1 MKQIKQIIKK
11 EGSIT
16 IARFMEAAMYDSEHG
31 YYIHSSPIG
40 KYGDFITAPEIS
52 QLFGEMIGIYCADKW
67 INMGQ
72 PKKFNLVELGPG
84 KATLMIDLLRATKH
98 ISGFHEA
105 CQIHLVDTNDYLIE
119 FQKEVLKPYKVTW
132 HKDIYSL
139 PIDDPLIIIANEFFD
154 CLPVNQYILKNNIW
168 HERSVVMNQ
177 AQEFEYIETDISKEL
192 SETLKDTHPNVKEN
206 DIIEICYSARQIVKH
221 IAECLQKA
229 SGYLL
234 AIDYGYDID
243 PLSRKSYESTIQ
255 AIKNHK
261 FHSIFSDI
269 GKADITAHVDFD
281 SLRKIGVD
289 NSCQASAPI
298 TQRDF
303 LQGLGIHIRA
313 EMIKK
318 NASLEQQRIIDS
330 GLERLTH
337 PKQMGELF
345 KVLEVHSLKI

>member
-1 MKQIKQIIKK
+1 MKKIKQIIEK

-16 IARFMEAAMYDSEHG
+16 IARFMETAMYNSECG

-40 KYGDFITAPEIS
+40 KDGDFITAPEIS
-52 QLFGEMIGIYCADKW
+52 QLFGEMVGIYYANKW

-98 ISGFHEA
+98 IPGFHEA
-105 CQIHLVDTNDYLIE
+105 CQIHLVDTNEYLIE
-119 FQKEVLKPYKVTW
+119 LQKEALKKFQVTW
-132 HKDIYSL
+132 HKDVYSL
-139 PIDDPLIIIANEFFD
+139 PNDNPMLIVANEFFD
-154 CLPVNQYILKNNIW
+154 CLPINQYILKNSIW
-168 HERSVVMNQ
+168 HERSVAMDQ

-192 SETLKDTHPNVKEN
+192 RETLKDKHPNAKEN
-206 DIIEICYSARQIVKH
+206 DIVEICYPAMKIIKH
-221 IAECLQKA
+221 LAECIQKT
-229 SGYLL
+229 SGCLL

-243 PLSRKSYESTIQ
+243 SLSRKSYESTIQ

-269 GKADITAHVDFD
+269 GKADITAHVDFN
-281 SLRKIGVD
+281 SLRKIGLD
-289 NSCQASAPI
+289 KSCQASAPI

-303 LQGLGIHIRA
+303 LQSLGINIRA

-318 NASLEQQRIIDS
+318 NADNEQQKMIDA

-345 KVLEVHSLKI
+345 KVLELRSFS